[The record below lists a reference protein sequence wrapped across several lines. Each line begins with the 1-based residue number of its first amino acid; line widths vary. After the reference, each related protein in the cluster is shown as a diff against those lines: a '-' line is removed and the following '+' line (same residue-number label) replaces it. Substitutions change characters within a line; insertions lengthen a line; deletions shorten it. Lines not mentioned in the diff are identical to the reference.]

1 MAVESPIR
9 LYEGL
14 FILSQSAAADLPAA
28 IEFLNEVFKRAD
40 AEVLVLRKWDERKLT
55 YTIAGQKRGMY
66 LLAYFKV
73 KSTKLAQID
82 RDFTLS
88 EKIARHLIINAEFVG
103 EAELEIA
110 KRETTLSTEAKLR
123 APEAAAAQIDAAE
136 EAETEAPAEA

>member
-1 MAVESPIR
+1 MAVESPVR

-14 FILSQSAAADLPAA
+14 FLLSQSAAADLPGA
-28 IEFLNEVFKRAD
+28 IDFVNEVFKRAD

-55 YTIAGQKRGMY
+55 YTIAGQKRGLY

-88 EKIARHLIINAEFVG
+88 ERIARHLIITAEFMG

-123 APEAAAAQIDAAE
+123 APEAAPAEAVE